1 MKQLVRIAL
10 LLTVVLG
17 SACFVNSA
25 SVEPKPG
32 GTITLAISKD
42 MALMNP
48 LVATGSTEARI
59 RELMFES
66 LLGLD
71 ARGNIRPNIA
81 ESWDVS
87 KDGKVYTFKLRR
99 GVRFHDGKEMTAA
112 DVKFAIDYTM
122 DAKNGAT
129 GYDTL
134 SVVDRVELPDPLTV
148 KLYLKRP
155 DPLFL
160 TWLSDIRAFSVI
172 PKGSLAE
179 GVRQPKSMPPG
190 TGPFKFVEWQP
201 RQRVILARHDQ
212 YWGPKA
218 FVDRVVLRDIANATV
233 RINALQSGDVDII
246 ERTPYE
252 WVKEIVDGKTKGIGY
267 SKASLAGARNV
278 EFNVAAPPFNNKK
291 LRLAVAHAID
301 RKEILQ
307 GAYLGLAEASD
318 QRYPK
323 GHTWYFV
330 DVRAP
335 EYDLSKAKALLQESG
350 YKGETI
356 ELMGNV
362 GEAAEV
368 EGAVIQAQL
377 KRIGIKVQLKMFERA
392 SALEAR
398 RKGNYAFKLSGGRE
412 YPEPIPLLQEYRCEP
427 DLNNRRENESG
438 YCNKQF
444 DALLAEAEAQSDI
457 EKRRVLY
464 RRLTAMQM
472 EDMPILPI
480 GFTPRFFA
488 FRSHVKGFQTD
499 FSGAFQWGEGGLSH
513 TWIDK

>member
-1 MKQLVRIAL
+1 
-10 LLTVVLG
+10 
-17 SACFVNSA
+17 
-25 SVEPKPG
+25 
-32 GTITLAISKD
+32 
-42 MALMNP
+42 
-48 LVATGSTEARI
+48 
-59 RELMFES
+59 MFES

-71 ARGNIRPNIA
+71 ARGNIRPNLA

-99 GVRFHDGKEMTAA
+99 GVRFHDGNEMTAA

-122 DAKNGAT
+122 EPKNGAY

-134 SVVDRVELPDPLTV
+134 SIIERVELPDPYTV
-148 KLYLKRP
+148 KLYLKRQN
-155 DPLFL
+155 PLFL
-160 TWLSDIRAFSVI
+160 TWLSDIRSFSVI
-172 PKGSLAE
+172 PKGSLPE
-179 GVRQPKSMPPG
+179 GVRRPTGMPPG

-201 RQRVILARHDQ
+201 RQRIIFARFDQ
-212 YWGPKA
+212 YWGSKA
-218 FVDRVVLRDIANATV
+218 LVEKLILRDISNATV

-252 WVKEIVDGKTKGIGY
+252 WVRQIVDGKVKGIGY
-267 SKASLAGARNV
+267 SKATLAGARNV

-291 LRLAVAHAID
+291 LRLAVAHAMD

-307 GAYLGLAEASD
+307 AAYQGLADASD

-323 GHTWYFV
+323 GHTWYFEE
-330 DVRAP
+330 VRAP
-335 EYDLSKAKALLQESG
+335 EHDLNKAKALLKESG

-362 GEAAEV
+362 GEVAEI

-377 KRIGIKVQLKMFERA
+377 KRIGMKVQLKILERA
-392 SALEAR
+392 SALDTR
-398 RKGNYAFKLSGGRE
+398 RKGNYAFKLSGGRV
-412 YPEPIPLLQEYRCEP
+412 YPEPIPLFQEYRCEG

-438 YCNKQF
+438 YCNKKF
-444 DALLAEAEAQSDI
+444 DALLAEAEAESDL
-457 EKRRVLY
+457 EKRRVMY

-499 FSGAFQWGEGGLSH
+499 FTGAFDWGQGGLSH